1 MHNSNAMTDG
11 QLILD
16 EPAYICF
23 LFKAPKPRR
32 MAPEGTFCHR
42 LFSFSLFSPSIYPFP
57 SPSIQ
62 LPHPLFVP
70 FSAPPSPPP
79 SLSLSLS
86 ATAFS
91 ISLPLALSVAYQ
103 NRDKDCQLITF
114 CSLCTKRTS
123 DSIWE
128 PKQPGL
134 SLERYI
140 TAPSVVC

>member
-42 LFSFSLFSPSIYPFP
+42 LFSFSLFSPPIYPLP

-62 LPHPLFVP
+62 LLHPLFVP

-86 ATAFS
+86 L
-91 ISLPLALSVAYQ
+91 SLLLLSLSLSRSLSVWPTRIVTKTASSSHSARYAQ
-103 NRDKDCQLITF
+103 KGRQIQSGNRS
-114 CSLCTKRTS
+114 SLV
-123 DSIWE
+123 
-128 PKQPGL
+128 
-134 SLERYI
+134 SL
-140 TAPSVVC
+140 